1 MKNMINITPDR
12 SRHPCFNASVKG
24 SCGRVHLPVA
34 PKCNILCN
42 YCNRKYDC
50 VNESRPG
57 VTSAIL
63 SPYQALAYMERVIE
77 KEPRITVAGIAGPGD
92 PFASPDETI
101 ETIRLIKERFPEI
114 ILCLA
119 TNGLGVSPY
128 VDDLASLGVSHITV
142 TINAVDPD
150 VSQNIYAWV
159 RDGKVVYRGREAAGL
174 LLQRQLDA
182 VSKLKARGITLKIN
196 TIVIPG
202 INYDPEINGGHIID
216 IAKKMAEMGAD
227 VLNCMPMYPNAG
239 TAFENIRE
247 PDKKEI
253 RILQDRAGEHIAQM
267 RHCTRCRADAIGLL
281 GEDRSTEMHGC
292 LSACASLPK
301 PLAGNERP
309 FVAVATL
316 EGMLVNQH
324 LGEAERLQ
332 IWGRGKD
339 GFYLVEERR
348 TPLPGGGP
356 KRWEALSEMLR
367 DCRAILVGG
376 IGENPRNILSGEGI
390 EVFELNGFIEM
401 GLKSVFMGDD
411 ISFLKVRRKG
421 GCGGCKG
428 AGLGCDD
435 LSSLPIF

>member
-1 MKNMINITPDR
+1 MINITPDR

>member
-1 MKNMINITPDR
+1 MQNINIRPDR

-42 YCNRKYDC
+42 YCNRKFDC

-63 SPYQALAYMERVIE
+63 SPYQALIYMERVIE

-92 PFASPDETI
+92 PFANPDETM
-101 ETIRLIKERFPEI
+101 ETIRVIRERFPEI

-128 VDDLASLGVSHITV
+128 VDDLASLGVSHVTV

-150 VSQNIYAWV
+150 VGQDIYAWV
-159 RDGKVVYRGREAAGL
+159 RDGKVLYRGREAAEL

-202 INYDPEINGGHIID
+202 INYDPEINGGHVID

-239 TAFENIRE
+239 TTFENIRE

-253 RILQDRAGEHIAQM
+253 RILQDRAGEYIAQM
-267 RHCTRCRADAIGLL
+267 RHCTRCRADAVGLL

-292 LSACASLPK
+292 LSACAGIPR

-348 TPLPGGGP
+348 TPPPGGGP
-356 KRWEALSEMLR
+356 KRWDALSETLS
-367 DCRAILVGG
+367 DCRAIFVSG
-376 IGENPRNILSGEGI
+376 IGENPRNILSRKGI
-390 EVFELNGFIEM
+390 EVFEMNGFIEM

-411 ISFLKVRRKG
+411 ISFLRVRKQG
-421 GCGGCKG
+421 GCGGGGCKG
-428 AGLGCDD
+428 AGLGCG
-435 LSSLPIF
+435 